1 VPFKRNMGPKE
12 RGLRVVFAL
21 ALFVVGSTMIHNRI
35 ARGVFYALGVGAML
49 AAITGYGPLYR
60 YIRRLRGD
68 NRDDL

>member
-1 VPFKRNMGPKE
+1 
-12 RGLRVVFAL
+12 
-21 ALFVVGSTMIHNRI
+21 MIHNRI